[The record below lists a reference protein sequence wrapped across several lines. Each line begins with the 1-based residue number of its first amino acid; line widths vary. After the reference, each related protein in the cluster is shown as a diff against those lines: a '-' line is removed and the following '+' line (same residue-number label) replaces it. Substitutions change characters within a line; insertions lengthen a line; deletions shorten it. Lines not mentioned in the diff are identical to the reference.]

1 MELLFFDIECAN
13 CFQGHGKICSFGYVI
28 CDEYFNIKEQKDIL
42 INPKSKFHLGKPGTD
57 EGIKLAYDEAV
68 FKKQPDFNWAYGII
82 KNLLEN
88 KNYILFGHS
97 VGNDLQFIISECER
111 YKKGQYYI
119 KAYDT
124 QVIYRQLRDLKNDTG
139 LEKLCEEYNIE
150 KEALHRSD
158 YDALITMKVLK
169 AMCKETNLDVH
180 ELLER
185 YPESYLEAK
194 DGAVVRRFN
203 VTSPAKVVLNYSRK
217 IYIDKSIAIKELFGQ
232 SIAIDNVFEEE
243 NIKRAKNIAKWI
255 KRVGCNYTIKPKK
268 CNYYVMENKDSKRSK
283 IVTDLLEKQIAEI
296 KIIDLEELERML
308 KIEERL

>member
-1 MELLFFDIECAN
+1 MDYLFFDIECAN
-13 CFQGHGKICSFGYVI
+13 CFNGHGKICSFGYVLS
-28 CDEYFNIKEQKDIL
+28 DDKFNVKEQKDIL
-42 INPKSKFHLGKPGTD
+42 INPKSRFHLGKPGTD
-57 EGIKLAYDEAV
+57 EGIKLAYEEAV

-82 KNLLEN
+82 RSIIEGGNL
-88 KNYILFGHS
+88 IAFGHS

-111 YKKGQYYI
+111 YKKEQFYI

-124 QVIYRQLRDLKNDTG
+124 QVIYRQLRDLKTDTG

-158 YDALITMKVLK
+158 YDAYITMNVLK
-169 AMCKETNLDVH
+169 AMCKETNLNVH

-194 DGAVVRRFN
+194 DGAVVRHFI

-217 IYIDKSIAIKELFGQ
+217 VYTDKKVAIKELFGQ
-232 SIAIDNVFEEE
+232 SIAIDNVFED
-243 NIKRAKNIAKWI
+243 NDIKKAKNIAKWI

-268 CNYYVMENKDSKRSK
+268 CNYYVMEDKDSKRSK
-283 IVTDLLEKQIAEI
+283 QAISIVENQFADI
-296 KIIDLEELERML
+296 KIIDLEELKRML
-308 KIEERL
+308 KIGEML